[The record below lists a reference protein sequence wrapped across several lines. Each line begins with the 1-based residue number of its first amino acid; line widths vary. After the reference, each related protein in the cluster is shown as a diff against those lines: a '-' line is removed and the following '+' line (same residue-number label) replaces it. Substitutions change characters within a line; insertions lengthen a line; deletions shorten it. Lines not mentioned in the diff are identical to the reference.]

1 MSILE
6 TSVKKTNLITKST
19 VSIKRDSVSIQKIL
33 VLVDGT
39 ETSFRAANYAVNLA
53 RSTSAELIPINI
65 IEDVKQGG
73 AIGLLAKYGNMSIV
87 RGFKMA
93 RRHSAEG
100 WLKEIEDEARTL
112 EIKVNSVILD
122 ADGRNEKKMLSEY
135 AMKNNID
142 LIVIG
147 SKGGSRFLGLGISGF
162 TKSILHHSTK
172 PVLVVR

>member
-6 TSVKKTNLITKST
+6 TSVKKTNLTTKST
-19 VSIKRDSVSIQKIL
+19 VSVKGDSVSIQKIL
-33 VLVDGT
+33 VFVDGT
-39 ETSFRAANYAVNLA
+39 ETSFRAASYALNLA
-53 RSTSAELIPINI
+53 KLADAELISINI

-87 RGFKMA
+87 RAFKMA
-93 RRHSAEG
+93 RRHSAEV
-100 WLKEIEDEARTL
+100 WLKEIENKARTL
-112 EIKVNSVILD
+112 EVKVNSVILD

-135 AMKNNID
+135 AMKNDID

-147 SKGGSRFLGLGISGF
+147 SKRGSRFLGLGISGS

-172 PVLVVR
+172 PVLVVL

>member
-1 MSILE
+1 MSFLDASAERTNTI
-6 TSVKKTNLITKST
+6 TRSSVSVKMDPI
-19 VSIKRDSVSIQKIL
+19 SIQKIL

-39 ETSFRAANYAVNLA
+39 EISFRAADYAANVAKLVNA
-53 RSTSAELIPINI
+53 KLIPIYI

-73 AIGLLAKYGNMSIV
+73 TIGLMAKYGKMSIV
-87 RGFKMA
+87 KAFKMA
-93 RRHSAEG
+93 KRHSGEG
-100 WLKEIEDEARTL
+100 WLKEIEDGARKL
-112 EIKVNSVILD
+112 GVKVNSVILD
-122 ADGRNEKKMLSEY
+122 ADGRNEEKMLSEY

-147 SKGGSRFLGLGISGF
+147 SKGGSRFLGLEISGF

>member
-1 MSILE
+1 MSFLDASAKRTNTI
-6 TSVKKTNLITKST
+6 TRSSVSVKMDRI
-19 VSIKRDSVSIQKIL
+19 SIQKIL
-33 VLVDGT
+33 VLIDGT
-39 ETSFRAANYAVNLA
+39 EISFRAADYAANVAKLVNA
-53 RSTSAELIPINI
+53 DLIPIYI

-73 AIGLLAKYGNMSIV
+73 AIGLMAKYGKMSIV
-87 RGFKMA
+87 KAFKMA
-93 RRHSAEG
+93 KRHSAEL
-100 WLKEIEDEARTL
+100 WLNEIEDGARTL
-112 EIKVNSVILD
+112 GVKVDSVILD

-162 TKSILHHSTK
+162 AKSTLHLSTK

>member
-1 MSILE
+1 MSILDSSVE
-6 TSVKKTNLITKST
+6 KTSLITKST
-19 VSIKRDSVSIQKIL
+19 VSIKVDSVSIEKIL

-39 ETSFRAANYAVNLA
+39 EISFRAANYAVNLA
-53 RSTSAELIPINI
+53 KLVNAELVPINI

-73 AIGLLAKYGNMSIV
+73 AIGLLAKYGIMSIV
-87 RGFKMA
+87 KAFKMA
-93 RRHSAEG
+93 RRHLAEG
-100 WLKEIEDEARTL
+100 WLKDIENEGRTL
-112 EIKVNSVILD
+112 GVKVKSVILD

-147 SKGGSRFLGLGISGF
+147 SKEGSRYLGLGISGF

-172 PVLVVR
+172 PVLVVH

>member
-1 MSILE
+1 MSILDP
-6 TSVKKTNLITKST
+6 SVEKTNLITKST
-19 VSIKRDSVSIQKIL
+19 VSNKVDTVSIQKIL

-53 RSTSAELIPINI
+53 KLVNAELIPINI

-73 AIGLLAKYGNMSIV
+73 AIGLLAKYGKMSIV
-87 RGFKMA
+87 KAFKMA

-112 EIKVNSVILD
+112 EVKVNSVILD

-172 PVLVVR
+172 PVLVVH

>member
-1 MSILE
+1 MSILDP
-6 TSVKKTNLITKST
+6 SVEKTNLITKST
-19 VSIKRDSVSIQKIL
+19 VSIKVDSASIQKIL

-39 ETSFRAANYAVNLA
+39 ETSFRAVNHAVNLA
-53 RSTSAELIPINI
+53 KLVNAELIPINI
-65 IEDVKQGG
+65 IEDIKQGG
-73 AIGLLAKYGNMSIV
+73 AIGLLAKYGKMSIV
-87 RGFKMA
+87 KAFKMA

-112 EIKVNSVILD
+112 EVKVKSVILD

-162 TKSILHHSTK
+162 TKYILHHSTK
-172 PVLVVR
+172 PVLVVH

>member
-1 MSILE
+1 MSFLDA
-6 TSVKKTNLITKST
+6 SVKRTNTITRS
-19 VSIKRDSVSIQKIL
+19 SVSVKMDPVFIRKIL
-33 VLVDGT
+33 VLLDGT
-39 ETSFRAANYAVNLA
+39 EISFRAANYALNVAKLVN
-53 RSTSAELIPINI
+53 AELIPINI

-73 AIGLLAKYGNMSIV
+73 AIGLMAKYGKMSIV
-87 RGFKMA
+87 KAFKMA

-100 WLKEIEDEARTL
+100 WLKEIEDEALTQGV
-112 EIKVNSVILD
+112 KVKSVILD
-122 ADGRNEKKMLSEY
+122 AEGRNEKKILSEY

-172 PVLVVR
+172 PVLVVH

>member
-1 MSILE
+1 MSILDP
-6 TSVKKTNLITKST
+6 SVEKTNLITKST
-19 VSIKRDSVSIQKIL
+19 VSIKVDSVSIQKIL

-39 ETSFRAANYAVNLA
+39 ETSFRAVNHAVNLA
-53 RSTSAELIPINI
+53 KLVNAELIPINI
-65 IEDVKQGG
+65 IEDIKQGG
-73 AIGLLAKYGNMSIV
+73 AIGLLAKYGKISIV
-87 RGFKMA
+87 KAFKMA

-100 WLKEIEDEARTL
+100 WLKEVEDEARTL
-112 EIKVNSVILD
+112 GVKVKSVILD

-135 AMKNNID
+135 ALKNNID

-172 PVLVVR
+172 PVLVVH